1 MYNVYSVSLLLFTNA
16 VMAAKARYFALLI
29 KKKKQ
34 KQRDIESQ

>member
-29 KKKKQ
+29 KKKQ